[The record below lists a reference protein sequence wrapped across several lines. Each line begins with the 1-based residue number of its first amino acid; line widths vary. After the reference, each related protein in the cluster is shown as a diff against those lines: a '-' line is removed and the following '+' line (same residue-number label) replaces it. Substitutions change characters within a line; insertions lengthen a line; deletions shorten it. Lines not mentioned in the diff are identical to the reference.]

1 MKFIIKHEAQGRM
14 RIQLAQPRMSLEQ
27 ADLLELYLRGLPQV
41 TRAAVHERTRC
52 AIVEYQGPREDI
64 IPALSRFSYQT
75 EGFNEQV
82 PTHTTPEINR
92 A

>member
-52 AIVEYQGPREDI
+52 AIVE
-64 IPALSRFSYQT
+64 
-75 EGFNEQV
+75 
-82 PTHTTPEINR
+82 
-92 A
+92 